1 MLWWKVVSYQEQAE
15 RLSHDAVEEVQRRIS
30 SHHEEVRQ
38 EEELSTAVVQEGV
51 VLTAEQRLIGILR
64 EDEEGWLGD
73 LIIYINVN
81 IRTGVYILFC
91 EALRLT
97 VNLWSEF

>member
-1 MLWWKVVSYQEQAE
+1 M
-15 RLSHDAVEEVQRRIS
+15 
-30 SHHEEVRQ
+30 
-38 EEELSTAVVQEGV
+38 
-51 VLTAEQRLIGILR
+51 LTAEQRLIGILR